1 MRRTSLVSIF
11 GGVLALAAGLTSTHT
26 AQAFCGFYVD
36 EGGKTLAN
44 DATQV
49 VLMRS
54 GTKTVLSM
62 QNNYRGP
69 PDHFAMVVPVPVV
82 LQKEQVKTLPKS
94 LLDKVEQLDA
104 PRLVEYWEQDPCQQ
118 AYPESIGLGNIGTI
132 GHGSGMGN
140 GQGFGAGHV
149 TVEAQFTVGEYEIVI
164 LSATDSTALD
174 GWLKANKYHIPDGAE
189 PLLRPYVTAGM
200 KFFVAKVDAT
210 KLKFEDGHAALSP
223 LRFHY
228 DAETFSL
235 PVRLG
240 LLNATGKQDL
250 VVHILGRQQRYE
262 AANYDNLTMPTN
274 LDVEPTTKGQ
284 FASFY
289 ATLFDHVSAQH
300 PKTVVTEYSWDAASC
315 DPCPG
320 PTLSASDLA
329 TLGADVAGGSG
340 SFSARASG
348 VSVSGGASSE
358 AVERVLRRSMASLG
372 ACSTK
377 GDSASLAFTIEL
389 GGKVSAATVTGAAAA
404 DPKTKK
410 CLEDRIG
417 SISFPNPPAA
427 SKVKATLDFVAG
439 LSYAA
444 TGMTLT
450 RLHLRYDKAQL
461 SDDLVFKV
469 ADPVV
474 GGREWQQAR
483 SDGGTELERG
493 ARPDTT
499 NNFQSR
505 YVIRHKWEG
514 PIACPNPVRNRW
526 GGAWPDAGVTG
537 GTQAATKLAFAKR
550 DDVQFTSFLT
560 KGAAAELAVAI
571 TPAASASAAPAASAS
586 AAPGSSAPAGSAK
599 SGGCGSCAVG
609 ETDGAS
615 LAPVF
620 ALGAL
625 ALARFRRST
634 KKRRV
639 ER

>member
-1 MRRTSLVSIF
+1 MRRTSLVPIF
-11 GGVLALAAGLTSTHT
+11 GGVLALAAALTSTHT
-26 AQAFCGFYVD
+26 THAFCGFYVD

-62 QNNYRGP
+62 QNDYRGP

-82 LQKEQVKTLPKS
+82 LQKDQVKTLPKP
-94 LLDKVEQLDA
+94 LLDKVERLDA
-104 PRLVEYWEQDPCQQ
+104 PRLVEYWEQDPCAP
-118 AYPESIGLGNIGTI
+118 AYPESIGLGNIGTL

-164 LSATDSTALD
+164 LSATDSSALD

-250 VVHILGRQQRYE
+250 IVHILGRQQRYE
-262 AANYDNLTMPTN
+262 AANYANLTMPTN

-289 ATLFDHVSAQH
+289 ATLFDHVSTQH

-320 PTLSASDLA
+320 PTLNASDIA
-329 TLGADVAGGSG
+329 TLGGDVTGGAGPL
-340 SFSARASG
+340 SARTSG
-348 VSVSGGASSE
+348 VTVSGGVPAE
-358 AVERVLRRSMASLG
+358 AIERVLRRSMATLG

-377 GDSASLAFTIEL
+377 GEQANVAFTIETS
-389 GGKVSAATVTGAAAA
+389 GKASGATVTGAAAA
-404 DPKTKK
+404 DPKAKK
-410 CLEDRIG
+410 CIEDRVG
-417 SISFPNPPAA
+417 SLAFPAPTTTARVTA
-427 SKVKATLDFVAG
+427 KLDFVAG
-439 LSYAA
+439 LSSFS

-469 ADPVV
+469 ADPIV

-483 SDGGTELERG
+483 ADGGTELERG

-514 PIACPNPVRNRW
+514 AVSCPNPVRGRW
-526 GGAWPDAGVTG
+526 GGPWPDAGATE
-537 GTQAATKLAFAKR
+537 GTQTATKLAFAKR

-571 TPAASASAAPAASAS
+571 TPAPSASAAPAASAS
-586 AAPGSSAPAGSAK
+586 AAPASSAAAGGAK

-615 LAPVF
+615 LAPVL

-634 KKRRV
+634 KKRRG
-639 ER
+639 